1 MSLFYMKVIYLTLSF
16 LLLLP
21 LNLLARDNHSKTI
34 EEVDSLL
41 ELSKNSRFNV
51 DIESAIEYAYQALS
65 LSDEIGY
72 SRGKAR
78 SYLNLGQTLFNLGSY
93 KKSLEYL
100 SLVEKE
106 PYSYGD
112 PVMLFEVSR
121 VRGQIYSYLNL
132 NRQSI
137 SEFQKCL
144 VLAHDIKPK
153 VDSDYCL
160 SLTYENLYIV
170 YDNVD
175 KADSVVYFMN
185 KNRELLESMDE
196 SFAYRNMVNLYT
208 SYGNLYSMNG
218 DFDLAKEYFD
228 KALNLTEKHQY
239 PYKSRTYI
247 FLGDME
253 VEKENYDSALVF
265 YKKALANLEVTKIKG
280 EYGLVYG
287 QIAELFRQ
295 TGDIDSARI
304 YSEKQNLI
312 ERELSSERKNS
323 AEHVL
328 QIFIDKEKKNSA
340 KKRNTELTII
350 SISSLVLIVLII
362 VVWRKSR
369 KRLLQ
374 KKEEEAK
381 KLQSQLHNT
390 LKEIEV
396 KEEKTKVLEQKINES
411 FNELIE
417 LAKNNDTT
425 FLKRF
430 QEIYP
435 EPSQRL
441 LQKHPNLSNS
451 ELILSAMI
459 FLNFTS
465 KEIATYTFVE
475 HRSVQTKKSRLR
487 KKINLPA
494 GANLE
499 QYFASFS
506 K

>member
-1 MSLFYMKVIYLTLSF
+1 MTIIYLILSF
-16 LLLLP
+16 LLLLTS
-21 LNLLARDNHSKTI
+21 NLSAKDNQGKII

-41 ELSKNSRFNV
+41 ELSKDSKYNV
-51 DIESAIEYAYQALS
+51 NIESAIEYAYHALS
-65 LSDEIGY
+65 MSEEVNY
-72 SRGKAR
+72 SRGKAK
-78 SYLNLGQTLFNLGSY
+78 SYLNLGQTLFYLGSY
-93 KKSLEYL
+93 EKSLEYL
-100 SLVEKE
+100 SLAEKE
-106 PYSYGD
+106 PYVSGD

-121 VRGQIYSYLNL
+121 VRGQIYTYLNL
-132 NRQSI
+132 YKQSI
-137 SEFQKCL
+137 REFQKCL
-144 VLAHDIKPK
+144 AFAEDITPK
-153 VDSDYCL
+153 QNSDYCF
-160 SLTYENLYIV
+160 SLTYENLSVV
-170 YDNVD
+170 YEYLDS
-175 KADSVVYFMN
+175 ADSVLYFMN
-185 KNRELLESMDE
+185 KNRQVLESMDE

-208 SYGNLYSMNG
+208 SFGNIYSIEG
-218 DFDLAKEYFD
+218 EFGLAKEFFD
-228 KALNLTEKHQY
+228 NALNLTEKYQY
-239 PYKSRTYI
+239 PYQSRTYI

-253 VEKENYDSALVF
+253 VRKENPDSAMF
-265 YKKALANLEVTKIKG
+265 YYNKALSNLETTKIKG
-280 EYGLVYG
+280 EYSLVYG
-287 QIAELFRQ
+287 QIGELFRQ
-295 TGDIDSARI
+295 TGNIDSARI
-304 YSEKQNLI
+304 YNEKQNSVDI
-312 ERELSSERKNS
+312 ELSTERQNS
-323 AEHVL
+323 VEHAL
-328 QIFIDKEKKNSA
+328 QIFIDEERKNSA
-340 KKRNTELTII
+340 KKRNIELTII

-487 KKINLPA
+487 KKLDLPA

>member
-1 MSLFYMKVIYLTLSF
+1 M
-16 LLLLP
+16 
-21 LNLLARDNHSKTI
+21 
-34 EEVDSLL
+34 
-41 ELSKNSRFNV
+41 
-51 DIESAIEYAYQALS
+51 
-65 LSDEIGY
+65 
-72 SRGKAR
+72 
-78 SYLNLGQTLFNLGSY
+78 
-93 KKSLEYL
+93 
-100 SLVEKE
+100 
-106 PYSYGD
+106 
-112 PVMLFEVSR
+112 
-121 VRGQIYSYLNL
+121 
-132 NRQSI
+132 
-137 SEFQKCL
+137 
-144 VLAHDIKPK
+144 
-153 VDSDYCL
+153 
-160 SLTYENLYIV
+160 
-170 YDNVD
+170 
-175 KADSVVYFMN
+175 
-185 KNRELLESMDE
+185 
-196 SFAYRNMVNLYT
+196 
-208 SYGNLYSMNG
+208 
-218 DFDLAKEYFD
+218 
-228 KALNLTEKHQY
+228 
-239 PYKSRTYI
+239 
-247 FLGDME
+247 
-253 VEKENYDSALVF
+253 
-265 YKKALANLEVTKIKG
+265 
-280 EYGLVYG
+280 
-287 QIAELFRQ
+287 
-295 TGDIDSARI
+295 
-304 YSEKQNLI
+304 
-312 ERELSSERKNS
+312 
-323 AEHVL
+323 
-328 QIFIDKEKKNSA
+328 QIFIDEERKNSA

-430 QEIYP
+430 QEIHP

-487 KKINLPA
+487 KKIDLPA